1 MYWTP
6 LSITALAISSPDGS
20 LTLPSHRENKL
31 AFLPFITLRKYCKA
45 CLTLTDPRDKEDK
58 IRIDKW
64 LWAARFF
71 KTRTL
76 AKTAIEG
83 GKVQASGQ
91 RIKVSKEIVT
101 GDILRIRQGWD
112 EREIVVKAISDVRR
126 SAPIA
131 QALYEE
137 TAGSLERRARA
148 AEARKAA
155 GALARPSQ
163 KPGKHE
169 RKALERL
176 RKQFDAP

>member
-1 MYWTP
+1 MTD
-6 LSITALAISSPDGS
+6 SDQSGS
-20 LTLPSHRENKL
+20 KV
-31 AFLPFITLRKYCKA
+31 
-45 CLTLTDPRDKEDK
+45 
-58 IRIDKW
+58 RIDKW

-83 GKVQASGQ
+83 GKVQLEGQ
-91 RIKVSKEIVT
+91 RVKVSREISP
-101 GDILRIRQGWD
+101 GDTLRIRQGWD
-112 EREIVVKAISDVRR
+112 EREIVVKGTSEQRR

-131 QALYEE
+131 QTLYEE
-137 TAGSLERRARA
+137 TEESTLRRARA

-176 RKQFDAP
+176 RKQFDPS